1 MKRAKIA
8 VIGIGD
14 FGAAIARR
22 LTQKGA
28 DVLAIDA
35 DTQTIE
41 AIADDVAYCVAID
54 ATDAKALMA
63 QEITAF
69 DAVVVAIGQNFEHRL
84 LVVAQL
90 LDLGVKRIIARATGK
105 NQRKIM
111 EKLGIQEILSPEE
124 EVGALVAERLLMP
137 SVFSQLQ
144 LPDDYSIV
152 EVAVPD
158 LAIQRSVA
166 DIDLRN
172 RYNLNLITLKLKNKT
187 QGSLHNDYHIVGVPD
202 PNYIFS
208 KDDRLV
214 LFGTDK
220 DIQRFFEVND

>member
-35 DTQTIE
+35 DTDTIE
-41 AIADDVAYCVAID
+41 SIADDVAYCVAID
-54 ATDAKALMA
+54 ATDSKALLA

-69 DAVVVAIGQNFEHRL
+69 DTVIVAIGQNFEHRL
-84 LVVAQL
+84 LVIAQL

-105 NQRKIM
+105 NQRKIL
-111 EKLGIQEILSPEE
+111 EKLGIHEILSPEE

-137 SVFSQLQ
+137 SVFSQLK

-158 LAIQRSVA
+158 LAVDRSIA

-172 RYNLNLITLKLKNKT
+172 RYNLNLITLKIKKSPVET
-187 QGSLHNDYHIVGVPD
+187 SSTDYHIVGVPD

-208 KDDRLV
+208 KEDRLV
-214 LFGTDK
+214 IFGTDN

>member
-90 LDLGVKRIIARATGK
+90 LDLGVKRIIA
-105 NQRKIM
+105 
-111 EKLGIQEILSPEE
+111 
-124 EVGALVAERLLMP
+124 
-137 SVFSQLQ
+137 
-144 LPDDYSIV
+144 IV
-152 EVAVPD
+152 
-158 LAIQRSVA
+158 IW
-166 DIDLRN
+166 
-172 RYNLNLITLKLKNKT
+172 
-187 QGSLHNDYHIVGVPD
+187 
-202 PNYIFS
+202 
-208 KDDRLV
+208 
-214 LFGTDK
+214 
-220 DIQRFFEVND
+220 